1 MFDFELLT
9 SYIEIIFPVSLIIA
23 IMLLLVPVMDKKY
36 VAKARYFI
44 WLVLAVRLL
53 IPFDIWH
60 SADTQH
66 LINADLPNFAIV
78 RNDVLDYIE
87 QQEDIAENNIIIDP
101 SRQLQKPAFAAFPR
115 IVLHSVIEWVWSL
128 GSIGLL
134 VYFTVQYMFAK
145 AKMKRLSLPDNDGQE
160 MLNRLCSEMNTNR
173 RMKIYRCSC
182 INTAMIMG
190 IISPVIFVPDIEMTS
205 DMLEMMLRHE
215 LTHYKRKDIL
225 YKFVLMLACCM
236 HWFNPLVWLM
246 DRQAQKDVEL
256 CCDDDVIAG
265 QSEEFRQL

>member
-9 SYIEIIFPVSLIIA
+9 PYIEIIFPVSLIIG
-23 IMLLLVPVMDKKY
+23 IMLLLVPVMDKRY

-44 WLVLAVRLL
+44 WLVIAVRLL

-87 QQEDIAENNIIIDP
+87 QQEDIAENNIAIDP
-101 SRQLQKPAFAAFPR
+101 SRQLEKPVFTAFPR

-134 VYFTVQYMFAK
+134 VYFTVQ
-145 AKMKRLSLPDNDGQE
+145 
-160 MLNRLCSEMNTNR
+160 
-173 RMKIYRCSC
+173 
-182 INTAMIMG
+182 
-190 IISPVIFVPDIEMTS
+190 
-205 DMLEMMLRHE
+205 
-215 LTHYKRKDIL
+215 
-225 YKFVLMLACCM
+225 
-236 HWFNPLVWLM
+236 
-246 DRQAQKDVEL
+246 
-256 CCDDDVIAG
+256 
-265 QSEEFRQL
+265 